1 MATNLGTAYIRIAPR
16 LDGVSSSITSAL
28 TGGASGA
35 TGGISSV
42 LSGAVG
48 QIAIGTALGSALVA
62 GVKAVASTII
72 NTVKDIIGAATEQMD
87 SVIRTKVALSQ
98 MGYSEKVVAKNLEK
112 LRKNANKTAAD
123 FGDLADGFLA
133 LTASWKD
140 INLTADATQALSNA
154 ILAMGGTPEM
164 VANAITQI
172 GQVDLDGPLDGET
185 WRSLRNSG
193 LIPVLGTIA
202 EMNGMTLAQYKEELG
217 GNGSLPTRNFI
228 EALIE
233 LDKQGNET
241 QKSLEE
247 IAISNAA
254 ATWSGSWEAAK
265 ENIVSSVSKVMEK
278 IWSAS
283 GLGQK
288 IIDIADTI
296 GENIPKVVEEIKNRI
311 TAFLAETG
319 LDKFLPKLMEF
330 IGGTIKLLYNLSM
343 MALTPVYTILSA
355 LYNNVLKPLINIIS
369 TILTP
374 VLEVLG
380 GVFEWLSNV
389 ISDFTNSTLAEF
401 VGGFIE
407 GVKIGC
413 QILGQVLK
421 GLWDAI
427 VAIFQGVGKWF
438 SDTFGGAIQAIKDA
452 FSPIVQWF
460 KDRWNDI
467 KNVFK
472 GVRDLGKNIVEGLW
486 NGINDMVGWIKEKIS
501 QFSESVLN
509 GIKEF
514 FGIHSPS
521 KLMAE
526 QGKYIAQ
533 GLGKGIA
540 DNAKYAVNAIDDL
553 SQQLFNEAVGLN
565 ADVGM
570 LQPQLSAGSFV
581 QAGAYQAQPQVV
593 QNNTFNQVA
602 DDLDVKEASKLLGF
616 EVATAI

>member
-28 TGGASGA
+28 TSGTNGA
-35 TGGISSV
+35 TSGISSA

-48 QIAIGTALGSALVA
+48 QVAIGTALGHALYA
-62 GVKAVASTII
+62 GVQAIAGAI
-72 NTVKDIIGAATEQMD
+72 KDLIADMIGQATEQMD
-87 SVIRTKVALSQ
+87 SVIRTKVALKQ
-98 MGYSEKVVAKNLEK
+98 MGYSEGVVAKNLDK
-112 LRKNANKTAAD
+112 LRKNAKKTAAD
-123 FGDLADGFLA
+123 FGDLADGFLS

-140 INLTADATQALSNA
+140 IDLTARATQALSDA

-202 EMNGMTLAQYKEELG
+202 EMNGMSLAEYKKELG
-217 GNGSLPTRNFI
+217 GNGTLPTRNFI

-233 LDKQGNET
+233 LDEQGNET
-241 QKSLEE
+241 QNSLEN

-254 ATWSGSWEAAK
+254 ATWSGSWEAAN
-265 ENIVSSVSKVMEK
+265 ETVVSSLSEVMEK

-283 GLGQK
+283 GMGQK
-288 IIDIADTI
+288 IIDFADKI
-296 GENIPKVVEEIKNRI
+296 GEAIPVVVEDIKNGVSQ
-311 TAFLAETG
+311 FLAETG
-319 LDKFLPKLMEF
+319 LDKFLPKLLEF
-330 IGGTIKLLYNLSM
+330 LKQAIQLLSSLLL
-343 MALTPVYTILSA
+343 MAVMPLINA
-355 LYNNVLKPLINIIS
+355 LISLWNILKPIINIIS
-369 TILTP
+369 TVLGP
-374 VLEVLG
+374 VLEALG
-380 GVFEWLSNV
+380 GIFNWLSKV
-389 ISDFTNSTLAEF
+389 IQDTMLIAQASFQ
-401 VGGFIE
+401 GFME
-407 GVKIGC
+407 GVRLGC
-413 QILGQVLK
+413 EALGNVFK
-421 GLWDAI
+421 WFWEVI
-427 VAIFQGVGKWF
+427 KTTFQGVGKWF
-438 SDTFGGAIQAIKDA
+438 SDTFGGAVNGIKNV

-467 KNVFK
+467 TNVFK

-486 NGINDMVGWIKEKIS
+486 NGINDMTQWIYDKIKG
-501 QFSESVLN
+501 FGDSVLQ
-509 GIKEF
+509 GLKDF

-521 KLMAE
+521 TLMAE

-540 DNAKYAVNAIDDL
+540 DNAKYATDAIDDL
-553 SQQLFNEAVGLN
+553 SEDILSETVGLN
-565 ADVGM
+565 ADVGA
-570 LQPQLSAGSFV
+570 LNTRTPFTSPLASQFTPST
-581 QAGAYQAQPQVV
+581 QPQVV

>member
-1 MATNLGTAYIRIAPR
+1 MAVNLGTAYIRIAPR
-16 LDGVSSSITSAL
+16 LDGVSNSIKSSL
-28 TGGASGA
+28 TGGVTSAS
-35 TGGISSV
+35 GGISSL
-42 LSGAVG
+42 LSGTVG
-48 QIAIGTALGSALVA
+48 QVAIGTALGGALLKGVTAVA
-62 GVKAVASTII
+62 GKIKDTVAEII
-72 NTVKDIIGAATEQMD
+72 SAATEQMD
-87 SVIRTKVALSQ
+87 AVIRTKVALKQ
-98 MGYSEKVVAKNLEK
+98 MGYSEQEVANKLEE

-123 FGDLADGFLA
+123 FGDLADGFLS

-140 INLTADATQALSNA
+140 INLTADAVRALSDS

-202 EMNGMTLAQYKEELG
+202 EMNNMTLAQYKEELG
-217 GNGSLPTRNFI
+217 GRGTLPTRHFI

-241 QKSLEE
+241 QNSLEK

-254 ATWSGSWEAAK
+254 ATWSGSWEAAE
-265 ENIVSSVSKVMEK
+265 ENVTSSIAKVMEEL
-278 IWSAS
+278 WSAS

-288 IIDIADTI
+288 IIDIGDKI
-296 GENIPKVVEEIKNRI
+296 GDAIPKVVEEIKNRI
-311 TAFLAETG
+311 KTFLAETG
-319 LDKFLPKLMEF
+319 LDKFLPKLMDF
-330 IGGTIKLLYNLSM
+330 LGKVIKLLYNLSM
-343 MALTPVYTILSA
+343 VALTPVFTILSA
-355 LYNNVLKPLINIIS
+355 LYNNILKPLINIIS
-369 TILTP
+369 TVLTP

-413 QILGQVLK
+413 EILGLVLK

-460 KDRWNDI
+460 RDRWNDI
-467 KNVFK
+467 KNIFK
-472 GVRDLGKNIVEGLW
+472 GVRDLGKSIVEGLW

-501 QFSESVLN
+501 QFNESVLN
-509 GIKEF
+509 AIKEF

-526 QGKYIAQ
+526 QGKFLVQ
-533 GLGKGIA
+533 GFAKGILDSASFATDAMDRVSEQMLDHTISGQA
-540 DNAKYAVNAIDDL
+540 DMSMAL
-553 SQQLFNEAVGLN
+553 GRS
-565 ADVGM
+565 
-570 LQPQLSAGSFV
+570 P
-581 QAGAYQAQPQVV
+581 AYSPSSVFDRSQPQVV

-602 DDLDVKEASKLLGF
+602 DDLDVKEASRLLGF